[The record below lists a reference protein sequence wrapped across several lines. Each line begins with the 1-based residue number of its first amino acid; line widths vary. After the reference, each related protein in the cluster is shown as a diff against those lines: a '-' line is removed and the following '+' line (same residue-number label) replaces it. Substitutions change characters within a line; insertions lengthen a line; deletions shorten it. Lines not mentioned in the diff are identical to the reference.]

1 MLRYIVRKEFLHIR
15 RDKKILPIIII
26 APILQ
31 LIIFGYAAN
40 FDITDIP
47 TAVYDLDKT
56 PESREYLALYFSSGY
71 FVKVAELN
79 RYDEVDRFL
88 DTGEA
93 SAAIVIP
100 SGFGKK
106 LSSGDSVDVQVIIN
120 GTDSIRGSVGLNY
133 INNINGRYSVNIM
146 KQRIERV
153 GNLKLSIVDVQDRV
167 WYNPDLKSRNYMI
180 PAILAMILMIMTMML
195 TSMAIVREKEVGT
208 IEQLVVTPV
217 KKHQIIIG
225 KLLPFVIIGL
235 FDVLLVTAVAIL
247 WFGVPLKGSF
257 WLLLF
262 ASLFFLLNTLGL
274 GLFVS
279 TVSKTQQQAMMT
291 VMFFIMM
298 PFIYLSGFVF
308 PIENMPKP
316 VQYVTYAIPLR
327 YFLVIVRGIFL
338 KGVGLQ
344 TLWGNILTLA
354 VFGAAILLVSVVRFR
369 KSL

>member
-1 MLRYIVRKEFLHIR
+1 MLRYIVKKEFLHIR
-15 RDKKILPIIII
+15 RDKKILPIIIV

-31 LIIFGYAAN
+31 LIVFGYAAN
-40 FDITDIP
+40 FDIKNIP

-56 PESREYLALYFSSGY
+56 PESRRYLDLYFSSGY
-71 FVKVAELN
+71 FVRVAELD
-79 RYDEVDRFL
+79 RYDEVDRYL
-88 DTGEA
+88 DTGKA
-93 SAAIVIP
+93 SIAIVIP
-100 SGFGKK
+100 AGFGKK
-106 LSSGDSVDVQVIIN
+106 LSSNSSVNVQVIIN
-120 GTDSIRGSVGLNY
+120 GVDSIMGSVGLNY
-133 INNINGRYSVNIM
+133 INNINARYCINAIKQKVEKIGRL
-146 KQRIERV
+146 E
-153 GNLKLSIVDVQDRV
+153 LSIIEVQDRV
-167 WYNPDLKSRNYMI
+167 WYNPELKSRNYMI

-208 IEQLVVTPV
+208 IEQLIVTPV

-235 FDVLLVTAVAIL
+235 IDVLLITAVAIL

-262 ASLFFLLNTLGL
+262 ASLLFLLNTLGL
-274 GLFVS
+274 GLLVS
-279 TVSKTQQQAMMT
+279 TVSRTQQQAMMT

-316 VQYVTYAIPLR
+316 VQYVTYLIPLR
-327 YFLVIVRGIFL
+327 YFLAIVRGIFL
-338 KGVGLQ
+338 KGVGLKA
-344 TLWGNILTLA
+344 LLGNILTLA
-354 VFGAAILLVSVVRFR
+354 VFGVAILLISVARFR